1 MKTKATTYVY
11 HDYNE
16 CITIEQS
23 GDGKYWIT
31 YGAAGAPY
39 GLDVIYNPVSC
50 GGFETE
56 EEATAAIFKHRPN
69 AKFYGACK

>member
-1 MKTKATTYVY
+1 MVY
-11 HDYNE
+11 YNGWKYLYKE
-16 CITIEQS
+16 YRDI
-23 GDGKYWIT
+23 DGERIRLERNFTGEFTIT
-31 YGAAGAPY
+31 YQY
-39 GLDVIYNPVSC
+39 GGWSEIHC